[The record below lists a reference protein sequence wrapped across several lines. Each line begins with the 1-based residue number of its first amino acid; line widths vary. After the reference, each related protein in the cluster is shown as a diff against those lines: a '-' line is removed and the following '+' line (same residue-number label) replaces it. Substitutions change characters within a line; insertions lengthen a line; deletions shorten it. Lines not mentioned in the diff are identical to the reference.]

1 MLESLF
7 KKVAGLRLAT
17 LIKKKLQ
24 QRCYPVN
31 IAKFLRTVFYRTP
44 PAAASDY
51 FVKLTS
57 KETFILSK

>member
-31 IAKFLRTVFYRTP
+31 IAKFLRTP

-57 KETFILSK
+57 KERFILSK